1 MAEVPASSAARAA
14 AAPSYGSCAPK
25 PEEEDKVA
33 IFQQGP
39 CKIL

>member
-1 MAEVPASSAARAA
+1 MAEATASSAARAA
-14 AAPSYGSCAPK
+14 AAPSCGSCAHK

-33 IFQQGP
+33 VFQQGP